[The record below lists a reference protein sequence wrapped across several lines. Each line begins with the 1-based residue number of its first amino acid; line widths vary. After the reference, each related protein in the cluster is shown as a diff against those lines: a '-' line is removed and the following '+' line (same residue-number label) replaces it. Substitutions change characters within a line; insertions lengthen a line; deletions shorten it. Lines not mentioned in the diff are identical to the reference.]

1 MKSAPAK
8 PTKLSLGWR
17 PGGLTPWQLT
27 KNVVRKGRENDL
39 LGSASGLAFNF
50 LLSLFPLIFFL
61 LGLFG
66 LFASRSAQLQTE
78 LLFYFAGLLPP
89 EAFQLLRRVMTE
101 LAATASAGRITSGIV
116 LALAFAS
123 GGFSSLISALN
134 LAYHVPETR
143 SWLKVRA
150 IAVALTLA
158 ISILLLSAL
167 LIVLVGGYAV
177 DWVGL
182 QLHLTGLVILLWKIL
197 QWFAAVIFIA
207 TSFSLIYY
215 CGPDVKATHWR
226 WFTLGSIVGV
236 VFWLLG
242 LAGFRVY
249 LHFYDSYSATYG
261 SLGAVMVLLIWLY
274 VSGLAFLIGGQV
286 NVEIE
291 HGDVTTAQSHSH
303 S

>member
-1 MKSAPAK
+1 MKSVAVKSRNPAVK
-8 PTKLSLGWR
+8 RWTI
-17 PGGLTPWQLT
+17 GGLTPRQLT
-27 KNVVRKGRENDL
+27 RNVFRKARENDL

-89 EAFQLLRRVMTE
+89 EAFQLLRKVVTE

-123 GGFSSLISALN
+123 GGFSSLISALDQ
-134 LAYHVPETR
+134 AYHVPETR

-150 IAVALTLA
+150 IALALTVA
-158 ISILLLSAL
+158 ISVLLLSAL
-167 LIVLVGGYAV
+167 LIVLVGGNAV

-197 QWFAAVIFIA
+197 QWFAAITFMA

-215 CGPDVKATHWR
+215 CGPDVKVRHWR
-226 WFTLGSIVGV
+226 WFTPGSIVGV
-236 VFWLLG
+236 LFWLMG
-242 LAGFRVY
+242 LAGFRIY
-249 LHFYDSYSATYG
+249 LHFYDTYSTTYG
-261 SLGAVMVLLIWLY
+261 SLGAVVVLLVWLY
-274 VSGLAFLIGGQV
+274 MTGLAFLIGGQV
-286 NVEIE
+286 NAEIE
-291 HGDVTTAQSHSH
+291 RASGHTH
-303 S
+303 